1 MFCANCGSPVPNGSQ
16 FCPKCGG
23 SQTADSSPTATLSH
37 GDAPVA
43 NSPQP
48 KKSRKKTIIAV
59 CVAVCVVVC
68 IVALVVLRLVD
79 PQPSSH
85 GFPVTGAP
93 TQDSVTLDFSDAQV
107 GDIVQFGTY
116 EQDNNTTNGNEV
128 IDWVVLD
135 RQDGKLLVISKNVLD
150 YTQYKKGDYCGEAT
164 WETSS
169 LRKWLNNNFLELAF
183 SSNEQAM
190 IQTTNGS
197 SSETDKLFVLSVE
210 EANTYFSSSF
220 ERSCVPSY
228 YVGSLR
234 KMLRNGTDYD
244 SCSWWLRSTGSNQ
257 YRAAY
262 VAGDGQISELGCENN
277 QYAGVRPVLWISIEP

>member
-37 GDAPVA
+37 GAAPVA

-59 CVAVCVVVC
+59 CVVVC

-79 PQPSSH
+79 LRPSSH
-85 GFPVTGAP
+85 GFPVTDAP

-135 RQDGKLLVISKNVLD
+135 RRDGKLLVISKNVLD
-150 YTQYKKGDYCGEAT
+150 YTQYKKGEYCGKAT
-164 WETSS
+164 WETSF

-190 IQTTNGS
+190 IQTTNVS

-210 EANTYFSSSF
+210 EANTYFVSNF

-228 YVGSLR
+228 YVASLR

-244 SCSWWLRSTGSNQ
+244 SCSWWLRSTGINQ
-257 YRAAY
+257 NRAAC
-262 VAGDGQISELGCENN
+262 VAGDGQISEFGCENN
-277 QYAGVRPVLWISIEP
+277 QYVGVRPVLWISIEP